1 MGIYTAPSMTFI
13 DSITRGF
20 QDMDAKR
27 AQKKQAV
34 DDAVKNATTAGV
46 DAYKFQ
52 QRKDT
57 LDRRKKLEQE
67 EAELMEQLR
76 LLQGDRDFAGSRGNF
91 DAIIGGLDYN
101 LMPHTF
107 RG

>member
-1 MGIYTAPSMTFI
+1 MTFI

-20 QDMDAKR
+20 QDMDSKR

-34 DDAVKNATTAGV
+34 DDAVKNATAAGV

-52 QRKDT
+52 QRKNT
-57 LDRRKKLEQE
+57 LDRKRKLEEE
-67 EAELMEQLR
+67 EAELMQQLK
-76 LLQGDRDFAGSRGNF
+76 LLQGEQDFAGSRGNF

-101 LMPHTF
+101 LMPHTY